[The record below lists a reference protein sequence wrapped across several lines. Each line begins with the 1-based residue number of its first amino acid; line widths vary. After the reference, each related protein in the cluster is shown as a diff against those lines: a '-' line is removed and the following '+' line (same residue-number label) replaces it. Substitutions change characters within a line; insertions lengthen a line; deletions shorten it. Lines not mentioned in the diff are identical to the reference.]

1 MEQQEFLQKL
11 ETELKISRNSPHTIR
26 NYIRANQKLLT
37 FVNKSPK
44 DITEDDVKSFLA
56 KFLTENSSMTIIQFL
71 AAVRYSFSTLL
82 KTDITL
88 NIKRPKKE
96 KRIPSVLS
104 KDETKSLFDA
114 INNTKSKLM
123 ITLIYAC
130 GLRVSEL
137 TNLKFSDLDFSG
149 KVGYVKQG
157 KGRKDRMFNIPENL
171 LNELKAQAETQSK
184 LNQEYLFSSR
194 NGKLGERNIQK
205 IVERARIKAKIGKD
219 VHPHTLRHSFATH
232 LLENGTDIRKIQI
245 LLGHSSLSTTQVYT
259 HISQQQLKK
268 VKSPVESL

>member
-11 ETELKISRNSPHTIR
+11 EIELKISRNSPHTIR
-26 NYIRANQKLLT
+26 NYLRANQKLLN
-37 FVNKSPK
+37 FINKSPK

-205 IVERARIKAKIGKD
+205 IVERAKIKAKIGKD

-245 LLGHSSLSTTQVYT
+245 LLGHSSLSTTELYT
-259 HISQQQLKK
+259 HVSQQQLKK